1 MTLAQTLVR
10 RNRLAPSYLIVAALL
25 IVLIVTGGIVSDRFL
40 SWRNASNLFQQMAVL
55 GLASLGQTFVILL
68 GGIDL
73 AIGSLVSAT
82 TVFLANFLDWRPDLV
97 WVAVP
102 VALASA
108 AAIGALN
115 GYLSIR
121 LGVHPLIVTLG
132 TSSVIFGATLSY
144 RKEPGG
150 SIPPGF
156 DTLAFGDI
164 WGVPAPAIAL
174 IAAFVVAGIWL
185 QRSRSGR
192 SLYFVGGGY
201 ESARLNGLPVQRITV
216 AVYALSGLCAGLAA
230 IFLIAKTGVGDPRI
244 GAALTL
250 QSITP
255 VVVGGTILAGG
266 RGGVFG
272 TFLGVVLVSM
282 LNNLLNF
289 SGVSSYYQWV
299 LQGVIILL
307 AVGLHHRGRE
317 A

>member
-1 MTLAQTLVR
+1 MSFVPAAVR
-10 RNRLAPSYLIVAALL
+10 RNPLLPSYIIVAALL
-25 IVLIVTGGIVSDRFL
+25 VVLIITGGIVSDRFL

-73 AIGSLVSAT
+73 AVGSLVSAT
-82 TVFLANFLDWRPDLV
+82 TVFLGSFLEWRPDLV

-102 VALASA
+102 AALIGAAS
-108 AAIGALN
+108 IGALN
-115 GYLSIR
+115 GYLSTR

-132 TSSVIFGATLSY
+132 TSSIIFGATLSY

-156 DTLAFGDI
+156 DVLAFGDI
-164 WGVPAPAIAL
+164 FGVPVPAIAL
-174 IAAFVVAGIWL
+174 VGAFVVAGIWL

-201 ESARLNGLPVQRITV
+201 ETARLNGFPVRRITV
-216 AVYALSGLCAGLAA
+216 GIYALSGFCAGLAA
-230 IFLIAKTGVGDPRI
+230 IFLIAKTGVGDPKI

-255 VVVGGTILAGG
+255 VVVGGTILVGG
-266 RGGVFG
+266 RGGVLG
-272 TFLGVVLVSM
+272 TFLGVVLVAM

-307 AVGLHHRGRE
+307 AVGLHNQDRE

>member
-1 MTLAQTLVR
+1 MSFVPALVR
-10 RNRLAPSYLIVAALL
+10 RNPLLPSYIIVAALL
-25 IVLIVTGGIVSDRFL
+25 VVLIITGGIVSDHFL
-40 SWRNASNLFQQMAVL
+40 SWRNASNLFHQMVVL

-73 AIGSLVSAT
+73 AVGSLVSAT
-82 TVFLANFLDWRPDLV
+82 TVFLGSFLEWRPDLV
-97 WVAVP
+97 WLAVP
-102 VALASA
+102 AALIGA
-108 AAIGALN
+108 AGVGALN
-115 GYLSIR
+115 GYLSTR

-132 TSSVIFGATLSY
+132 TSSIIFGATLSY

-156 DTLAFGDI
+156 DVLAFGDI
-164 WGVPAPAIAL
+164 FGVPVPAIAL
-174 IAAFVVAGIWL
+174 VAAFVIAGIWL

-192 SLYFVGGGY
+192 SVYFVGGGY
-201 ESARLNGLPVQRITV
+201 ENARLNGLPVRRITV
-216 AVYALSGLCAGLAA
+216 GVYALSGFCAGLAA
-230 IFLIAKTGVGDPRI
+230 IFLIAKTGVGDPKI

-255 VVVGGTILAGG
+255 VVVGGTILVGG
-266 RGGVFG
+266 RGGVLG
-272 TFLGVVLVSM
+272 TFLGVVLVAM

-307 AVGLHHRGRE
+307 AVGLHNQDRK

>member
-1 MTLAQTLVR
+1 MSFVPAAVR
-10 RNRLAPSYLIVAALL
+10 RNPLLPSYIIVAALL
-25 IVLIVTGGIVSDRFL
+25 VVLIITGGIVSDRFL

-73 AIGSLVSAT
+73 AVGSLVSAT
-82 TVFLANFLDWRPDLV
+82 TVFLGSFLEWRPDLV

-102 VALASA
+102 AALIGAAS
-108 AAIGALN
+108 IGALN
-115 GYLSIR
+115 GYLSTR

-132 TSSVIFGATLSY
+132 TSSIIFGATLSY

-156 DTLAFGDI
+156 DVLAFGDI
-164 WGVPAPAIAL
+164 FGVPVPAIAL
-174 IAAFVVAGIWL
+174 VGAFVVAGIWL

-201 ESARLNGLPVQRITV
+201 ETARLNGFPVRRITV
-216 AVYALSGLCAGLAA
+216 GVYALSGFCAGLAA
-230 IFLIAKTGVGDPRI
+230 IFLIAKTGVGDPKI

-255 VVVGGTILAGG
+255 VVVGGTILVGG
-266 RGGVFG
+266 RGGVLG
-272 TFLGVVLVSM
+272 TFLGVVLVAM

-307 AVGLHHRGRE
+307 AVGLHNQDRE

>member
-1 MTLAQTLVR
+1 MTFVPTLVR
-10 RNRLAPSYLIVAALL
+10 RNPLLPSYIIVAALL
-25 IVLIVTGGIVSDRFL
+25 VVLITTGGIVSDRFL
-40 SWRNASNLFQQMAVL
+40 TWRNASNLFRQMAVL

-73 AIGSLVSAT
+73 AVGSLVSAA
-82 TVFLANFLDWRPDLV
+82 TVFLGSFLEWRPDLV
-97 WVAVP
+97 WLAVP
-102 VALASA
+102 AALVGA
-108 AAIGALN
+108 AGIGALN
-115 GYLSIR
+115 GYLSVR
-121 LGVHPLIVTLG
+121 LAIHPLIVTLG
-132 TSSVIFGATLSY
+132 TSSIIFGATLSY

-150 SIPPGF
+150 SIPLGF
-156 DTLAFGDI
+156 DVLAFGDF

-174 IAAFVVAGIWL
+174 VAAFVIAGIWL

-192 SLYFVGGGY
+192 SVYFVGGGY
-201 ESARLNGLPVQRITV
+201 ENAGLNGLPVRRITIG
-216 AVYALSGLCAGLAA
+216 VYALSGFCAGLAA

-266 RGGVFG
+266 RGGVLG

-307 AVGLHHRGRE
+307 AVGLHNQDRE

>member
-1 MTLAQTLVR
+1 MSFVPALVR
-10 RNRLAPSYLIVAALL
+10 RNPLLPSYIIVGALL
-25 IVLIVTGGIVSDRFL
+25 VVLIVTGGIVSDRFL
-40 SWRNASNLFQQMAVL
+40 TWRNASNLFQQMVVL

-73 AIGSLVSAT
+73 AVGSLVSAT
-82 TVFLANFLDWRPDLV
+82 TVFLGSFLEWRPDLV
-97 WVAVP
+97 WLAVP
-102 VALASA
+102 AALIGA
-108 AAIGALN
+108 AGIGALN
-115 GYLSIR
+115 GYLSTR

-132 TSSVIFGATLSY
+132 TSSIIFGATLSY

-164 WGVPAPAIAL
+164 FGVPVPAIAL
-174 IAAFVVAGIWL
+174 VAAFVIAGIWL

-192 SLYFVGGGY
+192 SVYFVGGGY
-201 ESARLNGLPVQRITV
+201 ENARLNGLPVRRITV
-216 AVYALSGLCAGLAA
+216 GVYALSGFCAGLAA

-244 GAALTL
+244 CAALTL

-255 VVVGGTILAGG
+255 VVVGGTILVGG
-266 RGGVFG
+266 RGGVLG
-272 TFLGVVLVSM
+272 TFLGVVLVAM

-307 AVGLHHRGRE
+307 AVGLHNQDRE

>member
-1 MTLAQTLVR
+1 MSFVPALVR
-10 RNRLAPSYLIVAALL
+10 RNPLLPSYIIVGALL
-25 IVLIVTGGIVSDRFL
+25 VVLIVTGGIVSDRFL
-40 SWRNASNLFQQMAVL
+40 TWRNASNLFQQMVVL

-73 AIGSLVSAT
+73 AVGSLVSAT
-82 TVFLANFLDWRPDLV
+82 AVFLGSFLEWRPDLV
-97 WVAVP
+97 WLAVP
-102 VALASA
+102 AALIGA
-108 AAIGALN
+108 AGIGALN
-115 GYLSIR
+115 GYLSTR

-132 TSSVIFGATLSY
+132 TSSIIFGATLSY

-164 WGVPAPAIAL
+164 FGVPVPAIAL
-174 IAAFVVAGIWL
+174 VAAFVIAGIWL

-201 ESARLNGLPVQRITV
+201 ENARLNGLPVRRITV
-216 AVYALSGLCAGLAA
+216 GVYALSGFCAGLAA

-255 VVVGGTILAGG
+255 VVVGGTILVGG
-266 RGGVFG
+266 RGGVLG
-272 TFLGVVLVSM
+272 TFLGVVLVAM

-307 AVGLHHRGRE
+307 AVGLHNQDRE

>member
-1 MTLAQTLVR
+1 MSFVPAAVR
-10 RNRLAPSYLIVAALL
+10 RNPLLPSYIIVAALL
-25 IVLIVTGGIVSDRFL
+25 VVLIITGGIVSDRFL

-73 AIGSLVSAT
+73 AVGSLVSAT
-82 TVFLANFLDWRPDLV
+82 TVFLGSFLEWRPDLV

-102 VALASA
+102 AALIGAAS
-108 AAIGALN
+108 IGALN
-115 GYLSIR
+115 GYLSTR

-132 TSSVIFGATLSY
+132 TSSIIFGATLSY

-156 DTLAFGDI
+156 DVLAFGDI
-164 WGVPAPAIAL
+164 FGVPVPAIAL
-174 IAAFVVAGIWL
+174 VGAFVVAGIWL

-201 ESARLNGLPVQRITV
+201 EAARLNGFPVRRITV
-216 AVYALSGLCAGLAA
+216 GVYALSGFCAGLAA

-255 VVVGGTILAGG
+255 VVVGGTILVGG
-266 RGGVFG
+266 RGGVLG
-272 TFLGVVLVSM
+272 TFLGVVLVAM

-307 AVGLHHRGRE
+307 AVGLHNQDRE

>member
-1 MTLAQTLVR
+1 MSFVPALVR
-10 RNRLAPSYLIVAALL
+10 RNPLLPSYIIVGALL
-25 IVLIVTGGIVSDRFL
+25 VVLIVTGGIVSDRFL
-40 SWRNASNLFQQMAVL
+40 TWRNASNLFQQMVVL

-73 AIGSLVSAT
+73 AVGSLVSAT
-82 TVFLANFLDWRPDLV
+82 TVFLGSFLEWRPDLV
-97 WVAVP
+97 WLAVP
-102 VALASA
+102 AALIGA
-108 AAIGALN
+108 AGIGALN
-115 GYLSIR
+115 GYLSTR

-132 TSSVIFGATLSY
+132 TSSIIFGATLSY

-164 WGVPAPAIAL
+164 FGVPVPAIAL
-174 IAAFVVAGIWL
+174 VAAFVIAGIWL

-201 ESARLNGLPVQRITV
+201 ENARLNGLPVRRITV
-216 AVYALSGLCAGLAA
+216 GVYALSGFCAGLAA

-255 VVVGGTILAGG
+255 VVVGGTILVGG
-266 RGGVFG
+266 RGGVLG
-272 TFLGVVLVSM
+272 TFLGVVLVAM

-307 AVGLHHRGRE
+307 AVGLHNQDRE

>member
-1 MTLAQTLVR
+1 MSFVPAAVR
-10 RNRLAPSYLIVAALL
+10 RNPLLPSYIIVAALL
-25 IVLIVTGGIVSDRFL
+25 VMLIITGGIVSDRFL

-73 AIGSLVSAT
+73 AVGSLVSAT
-82 TVFLANFLDWRPDLV
+82 TVFLGSFLEWRPDLV

-102 VALASA
+102 AALIGAAS
-108 AAIGALN
+108 IGALN
-115 GYLSIR
+115 GYLSTR

-132 TSSVIFGATLSY
+132 TSSIIFGATLSY

-156 DTLAFGDI
+156 DVLAFGDI
-164 WGVPAPAIAL
+164 FGVPVPAIAL
-174 IAAFVVAGIWL
+174 VGAFVVAGIWL

-201 ESARLNGLPVQRITV
+201 ETARLNGFPVRRITV
-216 AVYALSGLCAGLAA
+216 GVYALSGFCAGLAA
-230 IFLIAKTGVGDPRI
+230 IFLIAKTGVGDPKI

-255 VVVGGTILAGG
+255 VVVGGTILVGG
-266 RGGVFG
+266 RGGVLG
-272 TFLGVVLVSM
+272 TFLGVVLVAM

-307 AVGLHHRGRE
+307 AVGLHNQDRE

>member
-1 MTLAQTLVR
+1 MSFVPAAVR
-10 RNRLAPSYLIVAALL
+10 RNPLLPSYIIVAALL
-25 IVLIVTGGIVSDRFL
+25 VVLIITGGIVSDRFL

-73 AIGSLVSAT
+73 AVGSLVSAT
-82 TVFLANFLDWRPDLV
+82 TVFLGSFLEWRPDLV

-102 VALASA
+102 AALIGAAS
-108 AAIGALN
+108 IGALN
-115 GYLSIR
+115 GYLSTR

-132 TSSVIFGATLSY
+132 TSSIIFGATLSY

-156 DTLAFGDI
+156 DVLAFGDI
-164 WGVPAPAIAL
+164 FGVPVPAIAL
-174 IAAFVVAGIWL
+174 VGAFVVAGIWL

-201 ESARLNGLPVQRITV
+201 ETARLNGFPVRRITV
-216 AVYALSGLCAGLAA
+216 GIYALSGFCAGLAA

-255 VVVGGTILAGG
+255 VVVGGTILVGG
-266 RGGVFG
+266 RGGVLG
-272 TFLGVVLVSM
+272 TFLGVVLVAM

-307 AVGLHHRGRE
+307 AVGLHNQDRE

>member
-1 MTLAQTLVR
+1 MTFAQTLFR
-10 RNRLAPSYLIVAALL
+10 RNRLMPSYIIVTALF
-25 IVLIVTGGIVSDRFL
+25 IVLIATGGFVSDRFL
-40 SWRNASNLFQQMAVL
+40 TWRNASNLFQQMAVL

-73 AIGSLVSAT
+73 SVGSLVSAT
-82 TVFLANFLDWRPDLV
+82 TVFLANFLEWRPDLV

-102 VALASA
+102 FALAA
-108 AAIGALN
+108 AAAVGALN
-115 GYLSIR
+115 GYLSTR
-121 LGVHPLIVTLG
+121 LRVHPLIVTLG
-132 TSSVIFGATLSY
+132 TSSIIFGASLSY

-156 DTLAFGDI
+156 DTLAFGTL
-164 WGVPAPAIAL
+164 WGVPIPAIAL
-174 IAAFVVAGIWL
+174 LVAFAIAGLWL

-192 SLYFVGGGY
+192 SLYFVGGGF
-201 ESARLNGLPVQRITV
+201 ENARLNGLPVARITV

-255 VVVGGTILAGG
+255 VVVGGTILIGG
-266 RGGVFG
+266 RGGVLG

-299 LQGVIILL
+299 LQGVIILV
-307 AVGLHHRGRE
+307 AVGLRHKGGQS
-317 A
+317 

>member
-1 MTLAQTLVR
+1 MTFVPALIR
-10 RNRLAPSYLIVAALL
+10 RNPLLPSYIIVAALL
-25 IVLIVTGGIVSDRFL
+25 VVLIVTGGVVSDRFL
-40 SWRNASNLFQQMAVL
+40 TWRNASNLFQQMVVL

-73 AIGSLVSAT
+73 AVGSLVSAT
-82 TVFLANFLDWRPDLV
+82 TVFLGSFLEWRPDLV
-97 WVAVP
+97 WLAVP
-102 VALASA
+102 AALIGA
-108 AAIGALN
+108 AGIGALN
-115 GYLSIR
+115 GYLSTR
-121 LGVHPLIVTLG
+121 LGVHPLIITLG
-132 TSSVIFGATLSY
+132 TSSIIFGATLSY

-156 DTLAFGDI
+156 DVLAFGDL
-164 WGVPAPAIAL
+164 WGVPVPAIAL
-174 IAAFVVAGIWL
+174 IAAFVIAGIWL
-185 QRSRSGR
+185 QRTRSGR

-201 ESARLNGLPVQRITV
+201 ENARLNGLPVRRITV
-216 AVYALSGLCAGLAA
+216 GVYALSGFCAGLAA

-255 VVVGGTILAGG
+255 VVVGGTILVGG
-266 RGGVFG
+266 RGGVLG
-272 TFLGVVLVSM
+272 TFLGVVLVAM

-289 SGVSSYYQWV
+289 AGVSSYYQWV

-307 AVGLHHRGRE
+307 AVGLHKQDRE